1 MILNTIT
8 AYADTLNN
16 CAHNFLNALTVAN
29 LALNLNTTAQTLP
42 GRKVNEWNKTL
53 AFGRLCS
60 TVYSNKMEHGCVQ
73 TCSAMRL
80 RPVTATCVVVNGWQ
94 PIFHLMPLSPSF
106 SNGRRIR
113 QWQELCESG
122 HVCAIGTTATSQ
134 SHNWS

>member
-60 TVYSNKMEHGCVQ
+60 TVYSNKMEHGLQ
-73 TCSAMRL
+73 TCSAMR
-80 RPVTATCVVVNGWQ
+80 
-94 PIFHLMPLSPSF
+94 
-106 SNGRRIR
+106 
-113 QWQELCESG
+113 SG
-122 HVCAIGTTATSQ
+122 CNRDVSGG
-134 SHNWS
+134 